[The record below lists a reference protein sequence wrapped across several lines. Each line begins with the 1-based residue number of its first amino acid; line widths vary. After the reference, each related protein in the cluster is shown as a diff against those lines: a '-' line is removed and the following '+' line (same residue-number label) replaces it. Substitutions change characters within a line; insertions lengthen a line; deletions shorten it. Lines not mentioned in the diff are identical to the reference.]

1 MGPTLILSLAMAL
14 PIGGGHGEC
23 QSCTSA
29 ASSCQSCDQCCQHG
43 CLIGCGFWT
52 RHGLPRPFKAPG
64 NMYQRTPYQAEGAY
78 YYFRPYNYMQIPVQ
92 QAEAVSFGASPGL
105 PYANDIFEQ
114 VYRSFELQSVEE
126 VLPMTN
132 EPPAPFEP
140 PALPQPAAR
149 PMPVPPAPPA
159 PPIIP

>member
-1 MGPTLILSLAMAL
+1 MGPTLILTLAMAL
-14 PIGGGHGEC
+14 PIGGGHGNGQHC
-23 QSCTSA
+23 SCA
-29 ASSCQSCDQCCQHG
+29 ASSCQSCDGCCQHG

-64 NMYQRTPYQAEGAY
+64 NMYQRMPYHAEGAY
-78 YYFRPYNYMQIPVQ
+78 YYFRPYNYTQIPVQ

-105 PYANDIFEQ
+105 PYANDMFEQ

-126 VLPMTN
+126 VPPGAI

-140 PALPQPAAR
+140 PAPPQPPEK
-149 PMPVPPAPPA
+149 PMPALQS